1 VVNED
6 GELVQVAVVH
16 QDPKKALLA
25 QELRARF
32 DDSASTSAQFV
43 MKHGIASYF
52 PEITDERIAAAAGGD
67 RDRMEAI
74 RQLGLTSF
82 LAVPMVAHDRILGVL
97 TLATA
102 ASQTRL
108 SDEDLR
114 LAEDVASRAALAIE
128 NAQSCAQLQR
138 ADRVKDEFLAT
149 LSHELRTPL
158 NAVLGYARMLRTGA
172 IPDHKSSQALEVI
185 DRNAAALA
193 QIVEDVLD
201 VSRIVS
207 GKTRLE
213 LQSTDVVKVVKNA
226 IATVIPTAE
235 AKGLKLETEIN
246 SKTVSISADPN
257 RLQQVIWNL
266 LSNAV
271 KFTPRGGRVTVRVAS
286 NEDNAE
292 ITIADSGSGIPREF
306 LPHIFERFR
315 QADSGAARRH
325 GGLGLGLAI
334 ARHLVEMHG
343 GTIGAESDGRDKGAT
358 FRVVLPLMNVDVRS
372 TARGDFRASR
382 DGSSGLHLVGIRVMV
397 VDDDADALR
406 LVQDIL
412 ESAGAEVVTVASGE
426 AALQRLESDR
436 PHVLISDLGMPQMD
450 GFQFIRQIRQL
461 TDQGLRRIPAAALTA
476 YARSGDRA
484 KSLRAGYEMHLSK
497 PIEPAELVA
506 AVGALSR
513 RQGE

>member
-1 VVNED
+1 
-6 GELVQVAVVH
+6 
-16 QDPKKALLA
+16 
-25 QELRARF
+25 
-32 DDSASTSAQFV
+32 
-43 MKHGIASYF
+43 M
-52 PEITDERIAAAAGGD
+52 
-67 RDRMEAI
+67 
-74 RQLGLTSF
+74 
-82 LAVPMVAHDRILGVL
+82 
-97 TLATA
+97 
-102 ASQTRL
+102 
-108 SDEDLR
+108 
-114 LAEDVASRAALAIE
+114 
-128 NAQSCAQLQR
+128 
-138 ADRVKDEFLAT
+138 
-149 LSHELRTPL
+149 
-158 NAVLGYARMLRTGA
+158 
-172 IPDHKSSQALEVI
+172 
-185 DRNAAALA
+185 
-193 QIVEDVLD
+193 
-201 VSRIVS
+201 
-207 GKTRLE
+207 
-213 LQSTDVVKVVKNA
+213 
-226 IATVIPTAE
+226 PTAE
-235 AKGLKLETEIN
+235 AKGLKLETEID
-246 SKTVSISADPN
+246 SKTGSISADPN

-271 KFTPRGGRVTVRVAS
+271 KFTPRGGRVSVRVAP
-286 NEDNAE
+286 NEGNAE
-292 ITIADSGSGIPREF
+292 ITVADSGSGIPREF

-343 GTIGAESDGRDKGAT
+343 GTIQAESDGRDKGAT
-358 FRVVLPLMNVDVRS
+358 FRVVIPLMNVNARS
-372 TARGDFRASR
+372 IGRGDARASSR
-382 DGSSGLHLVGIRVMV
+382 DGSSGLHLDGIRVMV
-397 VDDDADALR
+397 VDDDADALG
-406 LVQDIL
+406 LVRDIL